1 MTRRNGTG
9 PSKFTVAVIGGGF
22 TGATLVAQLL
32 QQAAPSFSVAL
43 IERDSRPGCGVA
55 YGTQHPF
62 HLLNVPAD
70 NMSAVSG
77 DPEHFLRWAR
87 LNFDSGA
94 QPEDYLPRRVYGQYL
109 QSVLHESAALKPD
122 QFDWKHDEAVRITR
136 HGSTAEI
143 SLRSGEKILAD
154 KVVLAL
160 GNFPPGDLPIPGKPD
175 RSPRYVPDP
184 WAADAMERIPH
195 QGSVLLV
202 GSGLTAVDVV
212 LALRANE
219 FRGTIH
225 ILSRHGLLP
234 QKHQAA
240 ALPWP
245 PFLSKSSP
253 RTVRGL
259 MRLVRQHVQA
269 AQTHGND
276 WRYVIDSLRPFT
288 QAIWQ
293 SLPVREQ
300 QRFLRHLRA
309 YWDSHR
315 HRVAPDIGA
324 ILHSQLLNG
333 RVQAHAGRITAYHET
348 ANAVAVTYR
357 ERKTGELKQLGIDRV
372 FNCTGPEADCRKL
385 ASPLLRDLTRQ
396 HLIRPDQVFLG
407 LDTAGDGALIGSD
420 GKASDFLY
428 TLGPTRKGSLW
439 ETIAVPEIR
448 VQVSALTSLLT
459 GSSELNNEPGSVG
472 TGVLA
477 RPRLSE
483 NTPEVVPAA
492 R

>member
-87 LNFDSGA
+87 LNFDSRA

-160 GNFPPGDLPIPGKPD
+160 GNFPPGDRPIPGKPD

-253 RTVRGL
+253 RTVRSL
-259 MRLVRQHVQA
+259 MRMVRQQVQT
-269 AQTHGND
+269 AQSRGND
-276 WRYVIDSLRPFT
+276 WRSVIDSLRPFT

-448 VQVSALTSLLT
+448 VQLSALTSLLT

-483 NTPEVVPAA
+483 NPPDFVPAVG
-492 R
+492 

>member
-1 MTRRNGTG
+1 MAHRNGTG
-9 PSKFTVAVIGGGF
+9 VTRFSVAVIGGGF
-22 TGATLVAQLL
+22 TGATLVAHLL
-32 QQAAPSFSVAL
+32 QQAKPSLSVAL
-43 IERDSRPGCGVA
+43 IERDSRPGRGVA
-55 YGTQHPF
+55 YGTQHAF

-70 NMSAVSG
+70 NMSAFSS

-87 LNFDSGA
+87 LNFDAGA
-94 QPEDYLPRRVYGQYL
+94 QPEDYLPRRVYGHYL
-109 QSVLHESAALKPD
+109 ESVLHESAALKPG
-122 QFDWKHDEAVRITR
+122 QFEWKHDEVVRISR
-136 HGSTAEI
+136 HGGTAEMV
-143 SLRSGEKILAD
+143 LRSGDNILAD

-160 GNFPPGDLPIPGKPD
+160 GNFPPGNLPIPGKPD

-184 WAADAMERIPH
+184 WAADAMERIPK

-234 QKHQAA
+234 QRHEAA
-240 ALPWP
+240 AQPWP

-253 RTVRGL
+253 RTISRL
-259 MRLVRQHVQA
+259 MRLVRQQVQA

-276 WRYVIDSLRPFT
+276 WRSVIDSLRPFT

-293 SLPVREQ
+293 SLPLGEQ
-300 QRFLRHLRA
+300 QRFLRHVRA

-324 ILHSQLLNG
+324 ILSSQILNG

-348 ANAVAVTYR
+348 ASAVAVTYR
-357 ERKTGELKQLGIDRV
+357 ERKTGEMKQLNIDRV

-385 ASPLLRDLTRQ
+385 ASRLLRDLMGQ
-396 HLIRPDQVFLG
+396 NLIRPDQVFLG
-407 LDTAGDGALIGSD
+407 LDTADDGALIGSG

-448 VQVSALTSLLT
+448 VQVSALASLLA
-459 GSSELNNEPGSVG
+459 GSSELNKEPGSVG

-477 RPRLSE
+477 RARLSE
-483 NTPEVVPAA
+483 TRPTLFPQ
-492 R
+492 

>member
-1 MTRRNGTG
+1 
-9 PSKFTVAVIGGGF
+9 V
-22 TGATLVAQLL
+22 
-32 QQAAPSFSVAL
+32 
-43 IERDSRPGCGVA
+43 
-55 YGTQHPF
+55 
-62 HLLNVPAD
+62 
-70 NMSAVSG
+70 
-77 DPEHFLRWAR
+77 
-87 LNFDSGA
+87 
-94 QPEDYLPRRVYGQYL
+94 
-109 QSVLHESAALKPD
+109 
-122 QFDWKHDEAVRITR
+122 
-136 HGSTAEI
+136 
-143 SLRSGEKILAD
+143 
-154 KVVLAL
+154 
-160 GNFPPGDLPIPGKPD
+160 
-175 RSPRYVPDP
+175 
-184 WAADAMERIPH
+184 ERIPQ

-219 FRGTIH
+219 FRGAIH

-234 QKHQAA
+234 QKHEAA
-240 ALPWP
+240 ALQWP
-245 PFLSKSSP
+245 AFLSKSSP
-253 RTVRGL
+253 RTVRSL
-259 MRLVRQHVQA
+259 MRLVRQQVQT
-269 AQTHGND
+269 AQSRGND
-276 WRYVIDSLRPFT
+276 WRSVIDSLRPFT

-293 SLPVREQ
+293 SLPVSEQ

-324 ILHSQLLNG
+324 ILHSQVLNG
-333 RVQAHAGRITAYHET
+333 RVRPHAGRITAYHET
-348 ANAVAVTYR
+348 ENAAAVTYR
-357 ERKTGELKQLGIDRV
+357 ERKTGDMKQLHVDRV

-385 ASPLLRDLTRQ
+385 ASPLLRDLMRQ
-396 HLIRPDQVFLG
+396 QLIRPDQVFLG
-407 LDTAGDGALIGSD
+407 LDTADDGALIGSD

-448 VQVSALTSLLT
+448 AQVSALASLLS

-483 NTPEVVPAA
+483 NTPDFVTAI

>member
-1 MTRRNGTG
+1 MTHRNGTG
-9 PSKFTVAVIGGGF
+9 ASRFSVAVIGGGF

-32 QQAAPSFSVAL
+32 HQANPSLSVAL
-43 IERDSRPGCGVA
+43 IERDSRPGRGVA
-55 YGTQHPF
+55 YGTQHAF

-70 NMSAVSG
+70 NMSAFSG

-87 LNFDSGA
+87 LNFDGGS

-109 QSVLHESAALKPD
+109 QSVLLESAALKPD
-122 QFDWKHDEAVRITR
+122 QFEWKQDEAVRISR
-136 HGSTAEI
+136 HDSTAEVF
-143 SLRSGEKILAD
+143 LRSGDKILAD

-160 GNFPPGDLPIPGKPD
+160 GNSPPGDLPIPGKPN

-184 WAADAMERIPH
+184 WSADAMERIPQ

-219 FRGTIH
+219 YRGAIH
-225 ILSRHGLLP
+225 ILSRHGLLS
-234 QKHQAA
+234 QRHEAA
-240 ALPWP
+240 ALQWP
-245 PFLSKSSP
+245 AFLSKGSP
-253 RTVRGL
+253 QAVCIL
-259 MRLVRQHVQA
+259 LRLVRQQVQA
-269 AQTHGND
+269 AQSRGND
-276 WRYVIDSLRPFT
+276 WRSVIDSLRPFT

-293 SLPVREQ
+293 SLPVSEQ

-324 ILHSQLLNG
+324 ILQSQLLNG
-333 RVQAHAGRITAYHET
+333 RVQVHAGRITAYHET
-348 ANAVAVTYR
+348 ASAVAVTYC
-357 ERKTGELKQLGIDRV
+357 ERKTGEMKQLNLDRV

-385 ASPLLRDLTRQ
+385 ASPLLRDLMRQ
-396 HLIRPDQVFLG
+396 NLIRPDQVFLG
-407 LDTAGDGALIGSD
+407 LDTADDGALIGSD

-428 TLGPTRKGSLW
+428 TVGPTRKGSLW

-448 VQVSALTSLLT
+448 VQVSALASLLT
-459 GSSELNNEPGSVG
+459 GSSELNNQPGNVG

-477 RPRLSE
+477 RPSRSE
-483 NTPEVVPAA
+483 TAPAFITEIG
-492 R
+492 